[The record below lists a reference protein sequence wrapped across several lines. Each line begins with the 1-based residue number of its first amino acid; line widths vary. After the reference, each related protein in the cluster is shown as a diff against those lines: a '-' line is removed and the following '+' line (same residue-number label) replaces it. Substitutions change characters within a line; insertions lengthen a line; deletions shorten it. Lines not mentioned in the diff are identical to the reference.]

1 MTISKIATNGS
12 TMITHFMDLPFGT
25 SSVAVLGT
33 VGGLSG
39 GFTAGAGALL
49 GLNAENE
56 PVPVEGTGTAAGTGA
71 FAEEGAARLL
81 S

>member
-1 MTISKIATNGS
+1 MTISKSATNGS
-12 TMITHFMDLPFGT
+12 TMIAHFMDLLFGT

-39 GFTAGAGALL
+39 EFTAGAGALL

-71 FAEEGAARLL
+71 FAEEGAVRLL

>member
-1 MTISKIATNGS
+1 
-12 TMITHFMDLPFGT
+12 MDLLFGT
-25 SSVAVLGT
+25 SSVVVGLGT
-33 VGGLSG
+33 IGGLLG

-56 PVPVEGTGTAAGTGA
+56 PVPVDGTGAAAGTGA

>member
-1 MTISKIATNGS
+1 
-12 TMITHFMDLPFGT
+12 MDLLSGT
-25 SSVAVLGT
+25 SSAVVLGT
-33 VGGLSG
+33 VGGLLG
-39 GFTAGAGALL
+39 GLTAGTGALL

-56 PVPVEGTGTAAGTGA
+56 PVPVEGTGTAAGTSA

>member
-1 MTISKIATNGS
+1 MTISKSATNGS
-12 TMITHFMDLPFGT
+12 TMITHFMDLLFET
-25 SSVAVLGT
+25 SVAVLGT
-33 VGGLSG
+33 VGGLSR

>member
-1 MTISKIATNGS
+1 MIA
-12 TMITHFMDLPFGT
+12 HFMDLLFRT

-33 VGGLSG
+33 VGGLSR

-49 GLNAENE
+49 GLNAENA

-71 FAEEGAARLL
+71 FAEGAARLL

>member
-1 MTISKIATNGS
+1 
-12 TMITHFMDLPFGT
+12 MDLLFGT
-25 SSVAVLGT
+25 SSVVVLGT
-33 VGGLSG
+33 IGGLLG
-39 GFTAGAGALL
+39 GFTAGTGALL

-56 PVPVEGTGTAAGTGA
+56 PVPIEGTGTATGTGA

>member
-1 MTISKIATNGS
+1 MTISKSASNGS
-12 TMITHFMDLPFGT
+12 TMIAHFMDLLFRT

-39 GFTAGAGALL
+39 EFTAGAGALL

-56 PVPVEGTGTAAGTGA
+56 PVPVEGTGTAAGTEA

>member
-1 MTISKIATNGS
+1 
-12 TMITHFMDLPFGT
+12 MDLLPGT
-25 SSVAVLGT
+25 SSAVVLGT
-33 VGGLSG
+33 VGGLLG
-39 GFTAGAGALL
+39 GFTAGTGALL

-56 PVPVEGTGTAAGTGA
+56 PVPVEGTGTAAGTRA